1 MNFKIIVIELYIYKY
16 IITAFTLLLMMGFC
30 NTYFS
35 WYTWQDFERYATRDP
50 EHRREREFVY
60 KNFPM
65 IGAQQVL
72 YFKAL
77 NKSMRF
83 LGPQHEVLW
92 NIIRNV
98 IQDVEGTCECSLF
111 YLAPIDVLLFI
122 YI

>member
-1 MNFKIIVIELYIYKY
+1 
-16 IITAFTLLLMMGFC
+16 
-30 NTYFS
+30 
-35 WYTWQDFERYATRDP
+35 
-50 EHRREREFVY
+50 
-60 KNFPM
+60 M

-98 IQDVEGTCECSLF
+98 IKDVEGTCECSLF

-122 YI
+122 YIICELGFSSVYNHTFLDFCARNPVLR